1 MEVVNLAEA
10 FSRFTDHWSPKMN
23 HCGGD
28 TLNTGNVI
36 NERTVATPERL

>member
-23 HCGGD
+23 HRREHAQHGQRRQRADGRD
-28 TLNTGNVI
+28 
-36 NERTVATPERL
+36 P